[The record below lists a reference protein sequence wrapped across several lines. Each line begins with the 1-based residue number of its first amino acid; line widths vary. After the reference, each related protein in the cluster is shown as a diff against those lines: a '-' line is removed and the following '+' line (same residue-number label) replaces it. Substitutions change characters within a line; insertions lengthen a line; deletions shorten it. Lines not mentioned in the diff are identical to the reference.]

1 MRDFFFW
8 CAVLSC
14 AAGQV
19 LILRSYTRARA
30 RAMGGATPPG
40 VPEPRALTEFAWTVL
55 PALAL
60 AVVLVFTWRAMH
72 P

>member
-1 MRDFFFW
+1 
-8 CAVLSC
+8 
-14 AAGQV
+14 
-19 LILRSYTRARA
+19 
-30 RAMGGATPPG
+30 

-55 PALAL
+55 PAIAL

>member
-14 AAGQV
+14 AAGQA
-19 LILRSYTRARA
+19 LILRSYARARA
-30 RAMGGATPPG
+30 RAATGATPAG
-40 VPEPRALTEFAWTVL
+40 VPEPRALIEFAWTVL
-55 PALAL
+55 PAVAL
-60 AVVLVFTWRAMH
+60 AVVLVFSWRAMH

>member
-14 AAGQV
+14 AAGQA
-19 LILRSYTRARA
+19 LILRSYARARA
-30 RAMGGATPPG
+30 RAATGATPAG
-40 VPEPRALTEFAWTVL
+40 VPEPRALIEFAWTVL
-55 PALAL
+55 PAVAL
-60 AVVLVFTWRAMH
+60 AVVLVFTWRALH